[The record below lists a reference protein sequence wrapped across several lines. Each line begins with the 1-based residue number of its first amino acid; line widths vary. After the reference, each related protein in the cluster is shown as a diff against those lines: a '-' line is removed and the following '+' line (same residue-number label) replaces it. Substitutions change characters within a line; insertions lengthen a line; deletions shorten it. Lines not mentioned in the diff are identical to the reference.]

1 LKVALNQ
8 YNALPA
14 PSQIRKYS
22 LDLQRQAISKDIYVN
37 LRADAVVY
45 QHEEQMS
52 IPNGIYQKISGGVMS
67 GSNSVR
73 VTFKETVNAN
83 ILRGRAVAV
92 GTEVAPATLTGDLF
106 RNNYRFVVQA
116 PPGYG
121 EDRLDAEPY
130 KLYETHVKD
139 LSPHAAAEEGLEIR
153 MAYLETYGW
162 NLMAGSTVNLCP
174 AQWNR
179 HFYVAGVPTLAQQPA
194 FHPTYATYTNRIV
207 GAMNLASGST
217 GTFPQTAAQMLSGLV
232 MDQLARF
239 AWQRRVLPLVINGHQ
254 AFVLS
259 ISDLQAIRF
268 SNPNFV
274 DTLGNRWVAMNNLD
288 EKTQN
293 WYGIL
298 GRWASAAGPHIYVVV
313 DDRLPS
319 LIPTGTAEPFGLT
332 PGYMW
337 PTDLDLRNLDNP
349 LARDASI
356 LHGKGG
362 VVNFEQEKMHM
373 ISDDYDYN
381 IRNGAGYAGVR
392 GIQQLQ
398 FDTTPADPTGAGR
411 IQMGSAIVV
420 LGRSETL

>member
-1 LKVALNQ
+1 MALNQ

-207 GAMNLASGST
+207 GAMNLASGLT

>member
-1 LKVALNQ
+1 VALNQ

-207 GAMNLASGST
+207 GAMNLASGLT